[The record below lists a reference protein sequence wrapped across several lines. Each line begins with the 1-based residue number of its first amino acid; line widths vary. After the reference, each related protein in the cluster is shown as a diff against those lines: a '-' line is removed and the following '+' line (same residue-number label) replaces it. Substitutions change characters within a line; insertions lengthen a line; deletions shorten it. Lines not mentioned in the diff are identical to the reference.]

1 MEDQVTR
8 LTEKVWESFQQTA
21 PNSRYLIAIS
31 GIPGSGKTTLAAT
44 ITKRL
49 NALQDAHSNKT
60 SLPPIAGFIPMDGY
74 HLTRA
79 QLSAMPDPAHAHARR
94 GAEFTFDGPAFLS
107 LIQRLREPLTT
118 STITIHAPSFDHA
131 LKDPKANDI
140 PIEPTTRILVF
151 EGNYLSLNKEP
162 WRSAAKLM
170 DQLWFVDVDFEVAKK
185 RLIPRHVKAG
195 IAENEEDAEKRVVE
209 NDLVNGEEIVK
220 GRMEVDE
227 VIVSTNDVAWK

>member
-1 MEDQVTR
+1 
-8 LTEKVWESFQQTA
+8 
-21 PNSRYLIAIS
+21 
-31 GIPGSGKTTLAAT
+31 
-44 ITKRL
+44 
-49 NALQDAHSNKT
+49 
-60 SLPPIAGFIPMDGY
+60 MDGY

-107 LIQRLREPLTT
+107 LIQRLREPLTP
-118 STITIHAPSFDHA
+118 STVTIHAPSFDHA

-140 PIEPTTRILVF
+140 PIEPTTRILIF

-227 VIVSTNDVAWK
+227 VIVSKNDVVWK